1 MMQGVGVD
9 VPGLVA
15 HFEQFLGPVASG
27 WMKDPD
33 GEHLPFQVVR
43 YARGPDIGSVAYSTL
58 GFSRRPLSSADGTLL
73 RQEFVVL
80 ATKSLPVEY
89 VLGMVR
95 DVAAAAAANCR
106 APRQG
111 DVFGPVPPPV
121 PQSSMVA
128 AYAAMPVYFDDA
140 FATHVSP
147 SGERVEVVWLV
158 PITTPEAE
166 YVRSHGWE
174 AFEHLLV
181 DQDPDLVDVYRA
193 EVVLPDELVLD
204 VRLPDLELGLGE
216 SAPA

>member
-1 MMQGVGVD
+1 VHGVGVD

-15 HFEQFLGPVASG
+15 HFEQFLGPIASG

-33 GEHLPFQVVR
+33 GSHLPFQVVR

-58 GFSRRPLSSADGTLL
+58 GFSRRPLPSADGTLL

-95 DVAAAAAANCR
+95 DVAVTAAANGR
-106 APRQG
+106 APQQG

-121 PQSSMVA
+121 PNSSMVA

-140 FATHVSP
+140 FATHQNP
-147 SGERVEVVWLV
+147 SGEVVEVVWLV
-158 PITTPEAE
+158 PITTTEAR

-174 AFEHLLV
+174 GFEDLLA

-193 EVVLPDELVLD
+193 EVELPADL
-204 VRLPDLELGLGE
+204 LPDLELDLGE